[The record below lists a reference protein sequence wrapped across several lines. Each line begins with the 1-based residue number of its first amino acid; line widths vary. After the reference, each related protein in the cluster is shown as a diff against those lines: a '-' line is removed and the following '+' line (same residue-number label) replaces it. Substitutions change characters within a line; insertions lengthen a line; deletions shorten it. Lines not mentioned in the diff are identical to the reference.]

1 MGIATTKT
9 LITVNSNDALKKVES
24 LREAFFELPIGLRRK
39 YLGAAVNRT
48 IEPLLPIFRNLIPK
62 SVTGNLKRSAAKKVI
77 RYPNTA
83 VGLVG
88 YKMSHD
94 YKNDSVGWAQG
105 FIEYGTKARW
115 VRGGIA
121 SSWNKRGF
129 FDVDYDQGEVTM
141 TPPYP
146 RSFFKKANRGQ
157 HVYLAPSP
165 EGGIAGVRPLKQ
177 TWDLQQGNTTARLI
191 KNMTEALETA
201 WAEAA
206 RRIDRT
212 I

>member
-1 MGIATTKT
+1 MGVANTKDLVT
-9 LITVNSNDALKKVES
+9 MNTDDALAQVNG
-24 LREAFFELPIGLRRK
+24 LREAFMELPVGLRRK
-39 YLGAAVNRT
+39 YLGSAVNKT
-48 IEPLLPIFRNLIPK
+48 ITPLLPVFKNLIPK
-62 SVTGNLKRSAAKKVI
+62 SVTGNLKRSAAKKVV

-88 YKMSHD
+88 YQMSHD
-94 YKNDSVGWAQG
+94 YQEDSKGWAQG

-129 FDVDYDQGEVTM
+129 FDVDYDQGEITM
-141 TPPYP
+141 NPPYP
-146 RSFFKKANRGQ
+146 KSFFKKANRGQ

-165 EGGIAGVRPLKQ
+165 EGGIRGVRPLKQ
-177 TWDLQQGNTTARLI
+177 TWDTNKSPTASRLVD
-191 KNMTEALETA
+191 NMRDALVKA
-201 WAEAA
+201 WNEAA
-206 RRIDRT
+206 RRIKRT